1 METTRTINHGNG
13 HTDTETYLQDADGV
27 WMWAV
32 TKCNEETM
40 SAYNGLNSV
49 KTNLEKAGICQIDGL
64 RLSDPKCTHAT
75 PAQIAATIRMDADA
89 DFMQAH
95 KDQARLCNA
104 IILDVQ
110 PRLELVLDLC
120 SDIDAQNGG
129 DVDVEREQRII

>member
-1 METTRTINHGNG
+1 
-13 HTDTETYLQDADGV
+13 
-27 WMWAV
+27 
-32 TKCNEETM
+32 M

-120 SDIDAQNGG
+120 GDIDAQNGELASRTDNG
-129 DVDVEREQRII
+129 VDTVDAVAWRDAPEYKEAVKVADNFDYNSVPEVKF